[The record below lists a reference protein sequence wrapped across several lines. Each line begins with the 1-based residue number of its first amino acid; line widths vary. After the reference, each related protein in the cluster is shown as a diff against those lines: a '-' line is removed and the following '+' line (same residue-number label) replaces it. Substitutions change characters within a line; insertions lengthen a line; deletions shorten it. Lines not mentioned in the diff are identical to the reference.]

1 MHSQIIMNGIIS
13 GSIYALIAIGYTMIY
28 GIGKFINF
36 AHGEVFM
43 AGAFSY
49 YLLHIQIGVPILPA
63 VAVSVILVSLLGVLI
78 EKIAYRRFRDTSR
91 FIPLINTI
99 GISIFLQSL
108 FLMLFGVNTKS
119 LKTNF
124 QFEEG
129 FSIFNAKITSIQII
143 IIAATAVSALLLFLF
158 LKKTK
163 FGKALRA
170 TSEDREIASILGIN
184 INMTISGTFA
194 IGSAL
199 AAIAGILIGYDQN
212 ISPTMGITTGIKA
225 FTAAVLGGIGNIP
238 GAVAGGIAIGMI
250 ETYAALYISS
260 GYKEAIIFLILLSLL
275 FFRPNGIFTSKVR
288 KG

>member
-1 MHSQIIMNGIIS
+1 MQSQILMNGIIS

-43 AGAFSY
+43 AGAFFY
-49 YLLHIQIGVPILPA
+49 YLLHIMIGIPILPA
-63 VAVSVILVSLLGVLI
+63 ALCSVFLASVLGVLI
-78 EKIAYRRFRDTSR
+78 ERIAYRRFRDKSR

-99 GISIFLQSL
+99 GVSIFLQSL

-119 LKTNF
+119 LRTNF
-124 QFEEG
+124 EFTEG
-129 FSIFNAKITSIQII
+129 FSFFNARITSVQII
-143 IIAATAVSALLLFLF
+143 IIVSTAVTAFLLLFF

-170 TSEDREIASILGIN
+170 TSEDREIASVLGIDTN
-184 INMTISGTFA
+184 LTISMTFA
-194 IGSAL
+194 IGSGL

-212 ISPTMGITTGIKA
+212 ISPTMGVTTGIKA

-260 GYKEAIIFLILLSLL
+260 GYKEAIIFLVLLLLL
-275 FFRPNGIFTSKVR
+275 FFRPNGIFTTKAR
-288 KG
+288 GN